1 LDIGSLEQKEG
12 GARMWVET
20 MKDLLLIAGRI
31 VTIYPLM
38 LIVGLF
44 MGKRSLGELPV
55 FDFLVILTLGSVVGA
70 DIAEP
75 DVNHI
80 HIGIAIV
87 LISLLQRLVS
97 AWAIRS
103 RKFGKLISFEPTIVI
118 HQGNLMVKN
127 LKNARYSIDNILQ
140 MLREK
145 DVFHLPDVE
154 LAILEANGKLTVYKN
169 GPKSAPTLEDL
180 GLVKLHT
187 NLSYPL
193 IVEGTLYKDTLSY
206 IKKDAGWL
214 ESQLQAKGIRQDD
227 IFYASVDDNGILY
240 ISDKTLVNLPP
251 IRH

>member
-1 LDIGSLEQKEG
+1 MLI
-12 GARMWVET
+12 ET

-31 VTIYPLM
+31 ITIYPLM

-55 FDFLVILTLGSVVGA
+55 FDFLVILSLGSVVGA

-75 DVNHI
+75 SINHI
-80 HIGIAIV
+80 HIATAIV
-87 LISLLQRLVS
+87 LIALLQRIVS
-97 AWAIRS
+97 ILALKS

-118 HQGNLMVKN
+118 HQGNLLIKN
-127 LKNARYSIDNILQ
+127 LRQVRYSIDNILQ

-180 GLVKLHT
+180 GLT
-187 NLSYPL
+187 RWQSDLSYPL
-193 IVEGTLYKDTLSY
+193 IVEGTLYTNTLSY
-206 IKKDAGWL
+206 IKKDAFWL
-214 ESQLQAKGIRQDD
+214 KSQLEAKGIRQDD
-227 IFYASVDDNGILY
+227 IFFASVDDNGIIY
-240 ISDKTLVNLPP
+240 ISNKTTMSPPP

>member
-1 LDIGSLEQKEG
+1 
-12 GARMWVET
+12 MWTET
-20 MKDLLLIAGRI
+20 VKDLLLIAGRI

-80 HIGIAIV
+80 HIGVAIV
-87 LISLLQRLVS
+87 LISLLQRVVS
-97 AWAIRS
+97 LWAIKS

-118 HQGNLMVKN
+118 HQGNLLVNN
-127 LKNARYSIDNILQ
+127 LKKVRYSIDNILQ

-169 GPKSAPTLEDL
+169 GPKSAPTLGDL
-180 GLVKLHT
+180 GLAKRQSDF
-187 NLSYPL
+187 SYPL
-193 IVEGTLYKDTLSY
+193 IVEGTLYPETLCY
-206 IKKDAGWL
+206 IKKDAHWL
-214 ESQLQAKGIRQDD
+214 ESQLQAKGVRQDD

-240 ISDKTLVNLPP
+240 ISDKAFANPPP

>member
-1 LDIGSLEQKEG
+1 
-12 GARMWVET
+12 MET

-31 VTIYPLM
+31 LTIYPLM

-55 FDFLVILTLGSVVGA
+55 FDFLVVLSLGSVVGA

-75 DVNHI
+75 SINHF
-80 HIGIAIV
+80 HIAIAIV
-87 LISLLQRLVS
+87 LLGLLQRIVS
-97 AWAIRS
+97 LLAIKS

-118 HQGNLMVKN
+118 HQGNLLVKN
-127 LKNARYSIDNILQ
+127 IRKIRYSIDNILQ

-154 LAILEANGKLTVYKN
+154 LAIVEANGKLTVYKN

-180 GLVKLHT
+180 GLT
-187 NLSYPL
+187 RPQSDLSYPL
-193 IVEGTLYKDTLSY
+193 IVEGTLYTNTLSY
-206 IKKDAGWL
+206 IKKDTFWL
-214 ESQLQAKGIRQDD
+214 TSQLEAKGIRQDD
-227 IFYASVDDNGILY
+227 IFFASVDDKGMIY
-240 ISDKTLVNLPP
+240 ISNKTAIRPPP

>member
-1 LDIGSLEQKEG
+1 
-12 GARMWVET
+12 MHVMET
-20 MKDLLLIAGRI
+20 LKDLLLIAGRI

-55 FDFLVILTLGSVVGA
+55 FDFLVILSLGSVVGA

-75 DVNHI
+75 NINHV

-87 LISLLQRLVS
+87 LIGLLQRVVS
-97 AWAIRS
+97 ILAIKS
-103 RKFGKLISFEPTIVI
+103 RRFGKLISFEPTIVI
-118 HQGNLMVKN
+118 HQGNLLVKN
-127 LKNARYSIDNILQ
+127 LKHVRYSIDNILQ

-169 GPKSAPTLEDL
+169 GPTSAPTLEDL
-180 GLVKLHT
+180 GLAKR
-187 NLSYPL
+187 NCDLSYPL
-193 IVEGTLYKDTLSY
+193 IVEGTVYKDTLSY
-206 IKKDAGWL
+206 IKKDAFWL
-214 ESQLQAKGIRQDD
+214 ESQLQAKGVCQDD
-227 IFYASVDDNGILY
+227 IFYASVDDNGIIY
-240 ISDKTLVNLPP
+240 VSDKTVLNPPP

>member
-1 LDIGSLEQKEG
+1 
-12 GARMWVET
+12 MWTET

-75 DVNHI
+75 DINHI
-80 HIGIAIV
+80 HIAVAIV
-87 LISLLQRLVS
+87 LISLLQRVVS
-97 AWAIRS
+97 LWAIKS

-118 HQGNLMVKN
+118 HQGNLLVNN
-127 LKNARYSIDNILQ
+127 LKKVRYSIDNILQ

-169 GPKSAPTLEDL
+169 GPKSAPTLGDL
-180 GLVKLHT
+180 GLTKRQSD
-187 NLSYPL
+187 LSYPL
-193 IVEGTLYKDTLSY
+193 IVEGTLYPDTLSY
-206 IKKDAGWL
+206 IKKDAHWL
-214 ESQLQAKGIRQDD
+214 ESQLQAKGVRQDD

-240 ISDKTLVNLPP
+240 ISDKAFANPPP